1 MVNIDGKKVTS
12 ILERN
17 KRICK
22 LIVII
27 CRPPP
32 SFFFIVSDI
41 AKNNTNFC
49 NLSNKDFVIYKE
61 KFLWLMP
68 NEDNMLLT
76 KLTQFLINFI
86 KIRNK
91 TV

>member
-17 KRICK
+17 KRICDNMQT
-22 LIVII
+22 
-27 CRPPP
+27 PPP